1 MFLFY
6 LVAFLLLPYGA
17 SFQSMVN
24 RKCKIPILNFLDLE
38 IPTMTI
44 TIAKEEKPNKPP
56 KLCKHCIHYKP
67 KLFKGE
73 YEIGSHVATCS
84 KFREMNLASGDYEY
98 VNVMEARRSSKYCGE
113 EGKHFESRAYK
124 NVHYSYNDD
133 EDDENK
139 KRKSK

>member
-6 LVAFLLLPYGA
+6 LTFLIFLPYGK

-44 TIAKEEKPNKPP
+44 TISKEEKPKHPP

-67 KLFKGE
+67 TLFKGE
-73 YEIGSHVATCS
+73 YEIGSHAATCA
-84 KFREMNLASGDYEY
+84 KFREMNLASGEYEY
-98 VNVMEARRSSKYCGE
+98 VNVMEARRSSKYCGQ
-113 EGKHFESRAYK
+113 EGKHFESRVYR
-124 NVHYSYNDD
+124 NPHYSYDD
-133 EDDENK
+133 EENEENRK
-139 KRKSK
+139 KE